1 MSENINSKAGAT
13 RQFLATKVTSL
24 VARSGRLNQLTP
36 SRVGLRPQDAPYAPT
51 QQHFRAANQRLQKIR
66 TAIERRRTLMERNW
80 RRSTP
85 QHALVYM
92 AMLEREVDRARRTF
106 GLFFEIFCQRGSDF
120 APALAA
126 HDVIAADCYT
136 AIREAD
142 PFILDRP
149 LLKPVCYMEHG
160 ASPSTNR
167 RGVQLN
173 RLMGESNP
181 FPVIRIPWDRDNP
194 WQAVFLHEVAHN
206 LQADLGIWNENRDA
220 VARRLAG
227 MSNPL
232 ATTVFRRWHKEIFAD
247 LAAILLGG
255 TAAAWGMLE
264 FLAHPD
270 SRALTYRP
278 GGAHPTGYFRGQI
291 LAEMLRR
298 AGFPAESARLRKVW
312 TGLYDPR
319 RGHRIPA
326 PLMSAAGNVIPAVV
340 DEIAYQPRRNLG
352 QRALADIL
360 PFTREQEAAIRRGG
374 MLLARGRV
382 PPLPPRH
389 LVSASRFALQMGGDP
404 QRVSDLVIHHLAGL
418 AAAQRTQ
425 PLIGR
430 RRAVA

>member
-1 MSENINSKAGAT
+1 MSVSSNSRPTAT
-13 RQFLATKVTSL
+13 RRFLATKVTAL
-24 VARSGRLNQLTP
+24 VARSGRLNSLTP
-36 SRVGLRPQDAPYAPT
+36 SRVGLRPQDAPYSPT
-51 QQHFRAANQRLQKIR
+51 GAHFRAANQRLRKIR
-66 TAIERRRTLMERNW
+66 TGIERRRILLERNW
-80 RRSTP
+80 RRSSP

-106 GLFFEIFCQRGSDF
+106 GLFFEIFSQRGSDF

-126 HDVIAADCYT
+126 HDVIAADCYQ
-136 AIREAD
+136 AIRDAD
-142 PFILDRP
+142 PFVLDRP

-173 RLMGESNP
+173 RLMGEANP

-194 WQAVFLHEVAHN
+194 WQPVFLHEVAHN
-206 LQADLGIWNENRDA
+206 LQADLGVWNENRDA

-227 MSNPL
+227 ISNPL
-232 ATTVFRRWHKEIFAD
+232 ATTVYRRWHKEIFAD
-247 LAAILLGG
+247 LAALLLGG
-255 TAAAWGMLE
+255 PSAAWGMLE
-264 FLAHPD
+264 FLAHPGA
-270 SRALTYRP
+270 RALTYRP
-278 GGAHPTGYFRGQI
+278 GGAHPTGYFRGLL

-298 AGFPAESARLRKVW
+298 MGFAQEAARVQKVW
-312 TGLYDPR
+312 TGLYNPQ
-319 RGHRIPA
+319 RGHRLPGHLLGSSGTI
-326 PLMSAAGNVIPAVV
+326 IPAVV

-360 PFTREQEAAIRRGG
+360 PFTRDQEAAIRRGG

-382 PPLPPRH
+382 PQLPPRH
-389 LVSASRFALQMGGDP
+389 MVSASRCALQMGGDP

-418 AAAQRTQ
+418 AAAQRMQ

-430 RRAVA
+430 QRAAA

>member
-1 MSENINSKAGAT
+1 MSESSNSTAT
-13 RQFLATKVTSL
+13 RQFLGTKVTAL
-24 VARSGRLNQLTP
+24 VARSGRLSQLTP
-36 SRVGLRPQDAPYAPT
+36 SRVGLRPQDKPYAPT
-51 QQHFRAANQRLQKIR
+51 GAHFRAANHRLRKIR
-66 TAIERRRTLMERNW
+66 AAIDRRRGLMEQSW
-80 RRSTP
+80 RGARP

-106 GLFFEIFCQRGSDF
+106 GLFFEIFSQRGSDF

-142 PFILDRP
+142 PFVLDRP

-173 RLMGESNP
+173 RLLGESNP

-220 VARRLAG
+220 VAKRLAG

-232 ATTVFRRWHKEIFAD
+232 ATTVYRRWHKEIFAD
-247 LAAILLGG
+247 LAALLLGG

-278 GGAHPTGYFRGQI
+278 GGAHPTGYFRGLL

-298 AGFPAESARLRKVW
+298 MGFATEGARVRKVW
-312 TGLYDPR
+312 TGLYNPA
-319 RGHRIPA
+319 RGHRLPGH
-326 PLMSAAGNVIPAVV
+326 LLNTAGTIIPAVV

-360 PFTREQEAAIRRGG
+360 PFTRDQEAAIRRGG
-374 MLLARGRV
+374 MLLARGRT
-382 PPLPPRH
+382 PQLAPRH
-389 LVSASRFALQMGGDP
+389 MVSASRFALQMGGDP

-418 AAAQRTQ
+418 AAAQRAQ
-425 PLIGR
+425 PLIGS
-430 RRAVA
+430 RRAAA

>member
-13 RQFLATKVTSL
+13 RQFLATKVTAL

-51 QQHFRAANQRLQKIR
+51 RQHFQAANQRLQKIR
-66 TAIERRRTLMERNW
+66 AAIERRRSLMECNW
-80 RRSTP
+80 RRATP
-85 QHALVYM
+85 QHALVHM

-106 GLFFEIFCQRGSDF
+106 GLFFEIFSQRGSDF

-173 RLMGESNP
+173 RLLGESNP

-194 WQAVFLHEVAHN
+194 WQAVFLHEVSHN

-220 VARRLAG
+220 VARRIAG

-278 GGAHPTGYFRGQI
+278 GGAHPTGYFRGLI

-298 AGFPAESARLRKVW
+298 VGFAAEAARVRRVW
-312 TGLYDPR
+312 SGLYDPR
-319 RGHRIPA
+319 RGHRIPGH
-326 PLMSAAGNVIPAVV
+326 LMSSSNTLIPAVV

-360 PFTREQEAAIRRGG
+360 PFTRDQEAAIRRGG

-430 RRAVA
+430 RRAAA

>member
-1 MSENINSKAGAT
+1 MSASTTSRPTAT
-13 RQFLATKVTSL
+13 RQFLATKVTAL
-24 VARSGRLNQLTP
+24 VARSARLNELTP
-36 SRVGLRPQDAPYAPT
+36 SRVGLRPQDAPYSPT
-51 QQHFRAANQRLQKIR
+51 GAHFRAANRRLQKIR
-66 TAIERRRTLMERNW
+66 TAIERRRTLLQRNW
-80 RRSTP
+80 RNATP
-85 QHALVYM
+85 QHALVHM

-142 PFILDRP
+142 PFVLDRP

-173 RLMGESNP
+173 RLLGESNP

-227 MSNPL
+227 LRNPL
-232 ATTVFRRWHKEIFAD
+232 ATTVYRRWHKEIFAD
-247 LAAILLGG
+247 LAALLLGG

-264 FLAHPD
+264 FLAHPGG
-270 SRALTYRP
+270 RALTYRP
-278 GGAHPTGYFRGQI
+278 GGAHPHLLGSTG
-291 LAEMLRR
+291 A
-298 AGFPAESARLRKVW
+298 
-312 TGLYDPR
+312 
-319 RGHRIPA
+319 
-326 PLMSAAGNVIPAVV
+326 VIPAVV
-340 DEIAYQPRRNLG
+340 DEIAFQPRRNLG

-382 PPLPPRH
+382 PPLAPRH

-404 QRVSDLVIHHLAGL
+404 QRVSDIVIHHLAGL

-430 RRAVA
+430 QRAAA